1 MDFSSGVLSHVKS
14 TVQNMQNSGAKSD
27 PKTPQSPVISNPSEV
42 VVDSAL
48 SPAKSND
55 YSDVLVVN
63 ANENQTIKY
72 QTADKNIDYEPEK
85 EPKLSQQNLSPAS
98 NVTVPAS
105 M

>member
-14 TVQNMQNSGAKSD
+14 TVQNMQTAKSD
-27 PKTPQSPVISNPSEV
+27 PSAPKSPVISNPSEPI
-42 VVDSAL
+42 DSAV
-48 SPAKSND
+48 SPKSND

-63 ANENQTIKY
+63 ANENPTIKY

-85 EPKLSQQNLSPAS
+85 EPKVSQQNLSPVS
-98 NVTVPAS
+98 NVSVPAS